1 MFLLVNLAFI
11 IVSFFGIWS
20 IQLFERGRETWV
32 KSDCT
37 GTTFDHAQAQDDFN
51 LPVADQR
58 GIINC
63 FCQEMHDL
71 YGFNSLKIL
80 FQDNRKLCLEWYPYA
95 LSQNYLGYALAI
107 FISFLNLILQIVLNE
122 VGKTN
127 KTKN

>member
-1 MFLLVNLAFI
+1 MILSVNLVFI

-37 GTTFDHAQAQDDFN
+37 GTSFNHAQAQYDFN
-51 LPVADQR
+51 LPVADQK
-58 GIINC
+58 GVINC
-63 FCQEMHDL
+63 YCQDMYDL
-71 YGFNSLKIL
+71 YGFDSLKIL

-107 FISFLNLILQIVLNE
+107 FISFLNLVL
-122 VGKTN
+122 
-127 KTKN
+127 